1 MSPVSPE
8 GRRLLFA
15 GLSAVGYALTAE
27 ALLLHGILGSGGAGG
42 GDVFAYWTSGRH
54 VIDGEPLYGP
64 GVGGYAAFL
73 YPPPLAQLFAIL
85 AWLPFPVVVWGWRMV
100 ELGCVRIAVGS
111 WRRVGIALLAWPP
124 IIAELDAGNVHLLVA
139 AAVAMMIRGDSR
151 FLVPA
156 ALTKFASLAALPA
169 GLRRDP
175 GGLARGVVI
184 AGGIVLVSFTL
195 SPNLWYQYATFLPS
209 VSGGDSG
216 WYNLGAF
223 VPLWLRLAVAA
234 AFALAAVR
242 WVRLSA
248 IAATLA
254 FPVLWFHGLSALV
267 ALAAPRKASAV
278 EPADGR

>member
-1 MSPVSPE
+1 VSPVSPE

-15 GLSAVGYALTAE
+15 GLSVVGYALSAE

-54 VIDGEPLYGP
+54 VLDGEPLYGP

-85 AWLPFPVVVWGWRMV
+85 AWLPFPVVVWGWRIV
-100 ELGCVRIAVGS
+100 ELVCVRIAVGS
-111 WRRVGIALLAWPP
+111 WRRVGIALLVWPP

-139 AAVAMMIRGDSR
+139 AAVAMVIRGDSR

-169 GLRRDP
+169 SLRRDP

-184 AGGIVLVSFTL
+184 ARGYRPGLLHAVAGSLVPVRDLPAVRIRHRFWLVQPRGLRAPVAAVCCRSCARARSRPMGPTLTHRGDARVPGPLVSRAEC
-195 SPNLWYQYATFLPS
+195 SR
-209 VSGGDSG
+209 GDRG
-216 WYNLGAF
+216 PRQGLGRR
-223 VPLWLRLAVAA
+223 PC
-234 AFALAAVR
+234 
-242 WVRLSA
+242 
-248 IAATLA
+248 
-254 FPVLWFHGLSALV
+254 
-267 ALAAPRKASAV
+267 
-278 EPADGR
+278 